1 MNVYKVGIVT
11 KINNQNAI
19 DAGKKIAEF
28 FKSRNVKVFTV
39 NDLNLVGVPTIS
51 PDELSNLDLD
61 LVFSV
66 GGDGTT
72 LRTFRM
78 LPNST
83 PVFSVN
89 IGGTKGIL
97 AEVAGDSNIKA
108 QLEAILNGNCFIDS
122 RIRLQSRVE
131 NQVFGPALNDILIM
145 RTNLTRTPVFK
156 ICLLN
161 ETLSF
166 RMDGIIIAT
175 PTGSTGHSLSLGGP
189 IMHEQLN
196 CLMILPIAPVLRIP
210 SIIIQPQGFSISCS
224 HGTKIVI
231 DGQEIYD
238 ANADS
243 SIVISRY
250 QHDGKFARLHKRG
263 IKQIAQ
269 LGF

>member
-1 MNVYKVGIVT
+1 MNVCKVGIVT
-11 KINNQNAI
+11 KFNNQNAI
-19 DAGKKIAEF
+19 EAGKKIAEF
-28 FKSRNVKVFTV
+28 FRSKNVKVFSVNNLDVIGVTTV
-39 NDLNLVGVPTIS
+39 S
-51 PDELSNLDLD
+51 PEEVSKLDLD

-78 LPNST
+78 LPKST

-97 AEVAGDSNIKA
+97 AEVAGDCNIKA
-108 QLEAILNGNCFIDS
+108 QLEAILNGNCFFDS
-122 RIRLQSRVE
+122 RIRIQARVA

-145 RTNLTRTPVFK
+145 RTNLTRTPVFR
-156 ICLLN
+156 ICFLN

-166 RMDGIIIAT
+166 RMDGIIVAT

-189 IMHEQLN
+189 IIHEQLN
-196 CLMILPIAPVLRIP
+196 CLMILPIAPVQRIP
-210 SIIIQPQGFSISCS
+210 CMIIQPQDISVS
-224 HGTKIVI
+224 STHGTKIVI

-238 ANADS
+238 ANAES
-243 SIVISRY
+243 SIIISRY
-250 QHDGKFARLHKRG
+250 EHDGKFMRLHKRG
-263 IKQIAQ
+263 IRQIAQ